1 MNFITN
7 VSRVKNNLVN
17 FKTTTKQVMKTAK
30 LYHLNEKF
38 AKKETHYLL
47 KFVSNRSVR
56 INEGSAFKF

>member
-38 AKKETHYLL
+38 AKK
-47 KFVSNRSVR
+47 
-56 INEGSAFKF
+56 